1 MASAS
6 HVSLSRLLLQRSDQH
21 PIRIIDGAD
30 LRDQPQEI
38 VRRFLTLGLLVE
50 REAPSDVDGF
60 AIQHSG
66 GRAIA
71 VNLDGD
77 GITTEVDPA
86 SIRQFDIDMM
96 ALCRQLRRASG
107 VMEGRPVEPVGASA
121 FWLGAIGTGSRRVE
135 YFLARHLRAKTAL
148 DVAFALKAHAGSLPI
163 VVLTPTERDLPGAF
177 RRQLDGADITLA
189 AVDGLLDASASEPL
203 TIKIPTPVGKAPRSV
218 PARLTVDVEG
228 GSARYDGTRLSLQRR
243 EFQVLVRLVNERTNE
258 DGWVSRD
265 VMADALRAATASDD
279 RNDEQIDKVVSNLR
293 KVLRA
298 AGMTDGTKGTY
309 PIQSGRGQ
317 GYRLLIPA
325 NEIHVF

>member
-38 VRRFLTLGLLVE
+38 VRQFLSLGVLVE

-60 AIQHSG
+60 VIQHSG

-77 GITTEVDPA
+77 GITTEVDAA
-86 SIRQFDIDMM
+86 SIRQYDIDMM
-96 ALCRQLRRASG
+96 ALCRQLRWASS
-107 VMEGRPVEPVGASA
+107 VLEGRAVEPVGASA

-135 YFLARHLRAKTAL
+135 YFVARRLRPATAL
-148 DVAFALKAHAGSLPI
+148 DVAFALKAHAGGLPI
-163 VVLTPTERDLPGAF
+163 VVLTPTERDLPGAV
-177 RRQLDGADITLA
+177 RRQLDAADITLA
-189 AVDGLLDASASEPL
+189 AIDGLLDANASEPF
-203 TIKIPTPVGKAPRSV
+203 TIKIPTPVRKAPRS
-218 PARLTVDVEG
+218 PHTRLDVDVEG
-228 GSARYDGTRLSLQRR
+228 ASARYDGTLLPLPRR
-243 EFQVLVRLVNERTNE
+243 EFQVLVRLANERTNE

-265 VMADALRAATASDD
+265 AISDALRAATASDD

-293 KVLRA
+293 RTLRSA
-298 AGMTDGTKGTY
+298 SVNEGTKKTY
-309 PIQSGRGQ
+309 PIETGRGQ
-317 GYRLLIPA
+317 GYRLLIPP

>member
-30 LRDQPQEI
+30 LRDQPPEI
-38 VRRFLTLGLLVE
+38 VRQFLTLGLLVE

-77 GITTEVDPA
+77 GITTEVDPT

-96 ALCRQLRRASG
+96 AVCRQLRRASS
-107 VMEGRPVEPVGASA
+107 VLAGRPVEPVGVSA

-135 YFLARHLRAKTAL
+135 YFLARRLRAKTAV
-148 DVAFALKAHAGSLPI
+148 DIAFALKAHAGGLSI
-163 VVLTPTERDLPGAF
+163 VVLTPTERDLPVAVQ
-177 RRQLDGADITLA
+177 RQLDGADITLA
-189 AVDGLLDASASEPL
+189 AIDELLDANASEPL
-203 TIKIPTPVGKAPRSV
+203 TIKIPRPVSKAHRSSHT
-218 PARLTVDVEG
+218 RLDVDVEG

-265 VMADALRAATASDD
+265 VLADALKAATGSND

-309 PIQSGRGQ
+309 PVQSGRGQ